1 MTLRDGLVAAG
12 PGLDWADPYAAGLL
26 VVGLAVFAAV
36 GALSHQ
42 AERAFTASLIYL
54 AIGLSAAAAIG
65 LSGIEWLTPRQDAEL
80 IERLSELAVVIALFS
95 TGLKLDRV
103 LRLSEWASVVR
114 LLVIT
119 MPLTIAAI
127 AAYGVWVM
135 GLPLAAALLLAS
147 ALAPTDPV
155 LAGDIGVGPP
165 GEDDESDPHFAV
177 TAEAGLNDGLA
188 FPFVVLALFVSGR
201 SGAGWLP
208 EWVLADLLYAVLAGV
223 VIGAIGGYVI
233 AALLLPLRDR
243 RLVLPELDGWIPVAA
258 VLVVYGAAE
267 LASSYGFLAAFV
279 AGIAFRR
286 YEHDHEAHQGV
297 HQGSE
302 VAEKFAE
309 LAVILLLG
317 SMVTL
322 SGLAEP
328 GWRGWLLCGLLLLI
342 IRPVAVGVAFLRS
355 GLDLR
360 ERLFLGWFGVRGIG
374 SLYYVAAALS
384 YGVLQTD
391 EENVV
396 FWTVAVAILVSITA
410 HGITGTPVTRQLLR
424 GGGERRGSR

>member
-1 MTLRDGLVAAG
+1 MSSQSWTAG
-12 PGLDWADPYAAGLL
+12 
-26 VVGLAVFAAV
+26 
-36 GALSHQ
+36 
-42 AERAFTASLIYL
+42 
-54 AIGLSAAAAIG
+54 
-65 LSGIEWLTPRQDAEL
+65 
-80 IERLSELAVVIALFS
+80 
-95 TGLKLDRV
+95 
-103 LRLSEWASVVR
+103 
-114 LLVIT
+114 
-119 MPLTIAAI
+119 
-127 AAYGVWVM
+127 
-135 GLPLAAALLLAS
+135 
-147 ALAPTDPV
+147 
-155 LAGDIGVGPP
+155 
-165 GEDDESDPHFAV
+165 
-177 TAEAGLNDGLA
+177 
-188 FPFVVLALFVSGR
+188 
-201 SGAGWLP
+201 
-208 EWVLADLLYAVLAGV
+208 
-223 VIGAIGGYVI
+223 
-233 AALLLPLRDR
+233 
-243 RLVLPELDGWIPVAA
+243 AA

-286 YEHDHEAHQGV
+286 YEHDHEAQRGV

-342 IRPVAVGVAFLRS
+342 IRPVAVAVAFLRS

-410 HGITGTPVTRQLLR
+410 HGITGTPVTRRLLR
-424 GGGERRGSR
+424 GGGERRSSR